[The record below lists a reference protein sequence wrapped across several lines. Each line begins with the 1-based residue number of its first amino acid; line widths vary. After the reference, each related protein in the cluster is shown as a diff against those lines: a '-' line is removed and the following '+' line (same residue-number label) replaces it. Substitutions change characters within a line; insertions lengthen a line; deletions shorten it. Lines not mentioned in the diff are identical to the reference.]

1 MANKFLTKDM
11 LKHRTMLIAFGVVAL
26 IVVGSAAYYV
36 TETRVPTAVALPGS
50 AQTAAVTATGAVE
63 PLQNP
68 DLSFAAGGRVA
79 YVGVAVGDR
88 VYTGETLASLDV
100 AALSASRA
108 QAQANVAAQQ
118 AKLDALKTGA
128 RQTDIAVKQ
137 AAVAQAEQ
145 ALAAS
150 YAALPSSISDAYGK
164 AVSAVHSGTDT
175 LFSNPN
181 SSNPTLSFS
190 TTDAAAAN
198 AAAAGRV
205 TAGTELAAWNAEL
218 SALPAAPSNA
228 ELDAA
233 LGRAIAHLSVIRSFE
248 DSLTTALNSAITSS
262 SFSQTAIAAAQT
274 SVSGGRGAVNGLITS
289 LTAARESIVSQ
300 GLAIR
305 AADAGLQQ
313 LLAGASTQDIAAQQ
327 AAVDSAQ
334 ASVRGID
341 AQIANNVISAPFGG
355 TVGSVS
361 IKAGEI
367 AAPNTPA
374 ITILPD
380 SSLQVAVS
388 VSQIDAARIEKGD
401 VAEVTLDAYGS
412 GKVLPAHVSSVDA
425 APSTVN
431 GVSAYEV
438 RIAFDTPDPSVKT
451 GMTANATIH
460 PNAQ

>member
-1 MANKFLTKDM
+1 MARFITKEM
-11 LKHRTMLIAFGVVAL
+11 LRHRTMLIAFGVVAV
-26 IVVGSAAYYV
+26 IIVGSAAYYF
-36 TETRVPTAVALPGS
+36 TQTRVPAAVTLPGS
-50 AQTAAVTATGAVE
+50 AMSGAVTATGAVE

-79 YVGVAVGDR
+79 YVNVAVGDR
-88 VYTGETLASLDV
+88 VYVGQTLASLDV

-108 QAQANVAAQQ
+108 QAVANVAAQQ
-118 AKLDALKTGA
+118 AKLDALKAGA

-137 AAVAQAEQ
+137 AAVAQAQ
-145 ALAAS
+145 QMLTAS
-150 YAALPSSISDAYGK
+150 YAALPSSLSDAYGK

-181 SSNPTLSFS
+181 SANPTLSFS
-190 TTDAAAAN
+190 TTDTAAAN
-198 AAAAGRV
+198 AAASGRV
-205 TAGTELAAWNAEL
+205 TAGAELDVWKNEL
-218 SALPAAPSNA
+218 SALPVSPSDA
-228 ELDAA
+228 DLDAA

-248 DSLTTALNSAITSS
+248 DALTTALNSAITTS
-262 SFSQTAIAAAQT
+262 SFPQTAIASAQT
-274 SVSGGRGAVNGLITS
+274 SVSGGRMAVNGLITS
-289 LTAARESIVSQ
+289 LTAVREGIVSQ
-300 GLAIR
+300 GLAIQ
-305 AADAGLQQ
+305 AANAALQQ

-341 AQIANNVISAPFGG
+341 AQIANNVISAPFPG

-367 AAPNTPA
+367 AAPNVPS
-374 ITILPD
+374 ITILPE
-380 SSLQVAVS
+380 SSLQITVS
-388 VSQIDAARIEKGD
+388 VSQIDAARIAKGD
-401 VAEVTLDAYGS
+401 TAEVTLDAYGS
-412 GKVLPAHVSSVDA
+412 GRIFPAHVSGVDA

-438 RIAFDTPDPSVKT
+438 RLAFDNSDPSVKT

-460 PNAQ
+460 PKAQ